1 MGKTLLFFLLVSYKL
16 SFSADLLISEVLFN
30 PKTGG
35 VDFVEIYNPTD
46 KALSLNNV
54 QLGNLD
60 ADGMPAN
67 FKSIGAGSLN
77 SGAYCVISVNAAKLK
92 ADYYTPS
99 NAYFIQLSAMP
110 AYNNENGHV
119 LLLRGGGII
128 DQLDYTEKL
137 HLPTLEIFKG
147 VSLERVSFER
157 ATNETGN
164 FSSASASVGFA
175 TPGYRNSVQEN
186 ASLKKSNVTLY
197 SKSFS
202 PDGDGFEDLLQVSYE
217 LKYHGNMATVTI
229 YTDQGFLVRRLIRN
243 ESVGTSGTLTWNGVD
258 DQGQTSPFGIYIL
271 VFKSFDLN
279 GNQVN
284 IRKAFSLAGKFK

>member
-1 MGKTLLFFLLVSYKL
+1 MGKTLLFFLLLSYKL

-35 VDFVEIYNPTD
+35 VDFIEIFNPTD
-46 KALSLNNV
+46 RALSLNNV

-60 ADGMPAN
+60 ADGLPAN
-67 FKSIGAGSLN
+67 LKSIGSQMLN
-77 SGAYCVISVNAAKLK
+77 SGAYCVISVNPSKVK
-92 ADYYTPS
+92 SDYYTPP
-99 NAYFIQLSAMP
+99 NAFFIQLSALP

-119 LLLRGGGII
+119 ILLRGTEVI
-128 DQLDYTEKL
+128 DRLDYTEKL
-137 HLPTLEIFKG
+137 HLPTLKIFKG

-186 ASLKKSNVTLY
+186 VSLKKSNVTLH

-202 PDGDGFEDLLQVSYE
+202 PDGDGFEDLLQLSYE
-217 LKYHGNMATVTI
+217 LKNHGNMATVTI
-229 YTDQGFLVRRLIRN
+229 FSDKGILVRRLIRN
-243 ESVGTSGTLTWNGVD
+243 ESVGTSGTLTWDGID
-258 DQGQTSPFGIYIL
+258 DQGQNSPFGIYIL

-284 IRKAFSLAGKFK
+284 ARKAFSLAGRFK

>member
-35 VDFVEIYNPTD
+35 VDFIEIYNPTD
-46 KALSLNNV
+46 RALPLNNV

-60 ADGMPAN
+60 PDGLPAN
-67 FKSIGAGSLN
+67 LKSIGSEMLS
-77 SGAYCVISVNAAKLK
+77 SGAYCVITVNPAKVK

-99 NAYFIQLSAMP
+99 NAYFIQLSALP

-119 LLLRGGGII
+119 LLLRGAEVI
-128 DQLDYTEKL
+128 DQLDYTEKM
-137 HLPTLEIFKG
+137 HLPTLKLFKG

-157 ATNETGN
+157 AANETGN
-164 FSSASASVGFA
+164 FSSAAASAGFA

-186 ASLKKSNVTLY
+186 VSLKKSSVTLH

-202 PDGDGFEDLLQVSYE
+202 PDGDGFEDLLEVSYE
-217 LKYHGNMATVTI
+217 LKYHGNMATVTVFSDKGI
-229 YTDQGFLVRRLIRN
+229 LVRRLIRN
-243 ESVGTSGTLTWNGVD
+243 ESVGTSGTLRWDGID
-258 DQGQTSPFGIYIL
+258 DQGQISPFGIYIL

-284 IRKAFSLAGKFK
+284 ARKAFSLAGRFK